1 MYEEND
7 IPVSWVTE
15 TYDEPVSQ
23 DSDEEI
29 VLEFTTTKNVS
40 FKLDKILNLI
50 LKDVSEVASKYE
62 AHTLTRGYLLIKYKP
77 AQKKD
82 PEEDYGFSM
91 GGSDQDSESN
101 NAYISG
107 KQYFQQT
114 DSTKAMLKFNKL
126 VTKIN
131 KRYKLQNVLT
141 ADKVNALNTLN
152 KVISEYIDNINSI
165 IVDASSNSS
174 LIQMIGENAKQIVE
188 QANALIQVKS
198 PDNDD
203 SNPSVE
209 DII

>member
-1 MYEEND
+1 M
-7 IPVSWVTE
+7 
-15 TYDEPVSQ
+15 
-23 DSDEEI
+23 
-29 VLEFTTTKNVS
+29 
-40 FKLDKILNLI
+40 
-50 LKDVSEVASKYE
+50 
-62 AHTLTRGYLLIKYKP
+62 TRGYLLIKYKP

-91 GGSDQDSESN
+91 GSSDQDSESN

-126 VTKIN
+126 VAKIN
-131 KRYKLQNVLT
+131 KRYKLQNALT
-141 ADKVNALNTLN
+141 VDKVNALNALD
-152 KVISEYIDNINSI
+152 KLISEYIENVNSI

-188 QANALIQVKS
+188 QATALIQVKS

-203 SNPSVE
+203 SNPTVE

>member
-15 TYDEPVSQ
+15 AYDKPISQ

-91 GGSDQDSESN
+91 SSDQDSESN

-126 VTKIN
+126 VAKIN

-141 ADKVNALNTLN
+141 TDKVNALNTLN
-152 KVISEYIDNINSI
+152 KVISEYIENINSI

-203 SNPSVE
+203 LNPTVE

>member
-1 MYEEND
+1 
-7 IPVSWVTE
+7 
-15 TYDEPVSQ
+15 
-23 DSDEEI
+23 
-29 VLEFTTTKNVS
+29 
-40 FKLDKILNLI
+40 
-50 LKDVSEVASKYE
+50 
-62 AHTLTRGYLLIKYKP
+62 LLIKYKP

-91 GGSDQDSESN
+91 SSSDQDSESN

-141 ADKVNALNTLN
+141 TDKVNALNTLN
-152 KVISEYIDNINSI
+152 KVISEYIENINSI

-203 SNPSVE
+203 LNPTVE

>member
-15 TYDEPVSQ
+15 AYNKPVSQ
-23 DSDEEI
+23 ESDEEI

-91 GGSDQDSESN
+91 SSNQDSESN

-126 VTKIN
+126 VAKIN
-131 KRYKLQNVLT
+131 KRYKLQNALT
-141 ADKVNALNTLN
+141 SDKVNALNTLN
-152 KVISEYIDNINSI
+152 KVISEYIENINSI
-165 IVDASSNSS
+165 IVDSSSNDS

-198 PDNDD
+198 PENDD
-203 SNPSVE
+203 SNPTVE

>member
-15 TYDEPVSQ
+15 AYDEPVSQ

-82 PEEDYGFSM
+82 PEEDYGFSTS
-91 GGSDQDSESN
+91 SDQDSESN

-131 KRYKLQNVLT
+131 KRYKLQNILT
-141 ADKVNALNTLN
+141 TDKVNALNTLN
-152 KVISEYIDNINSI
+152 KVISEYIENINSI
-165 IVDASSNSS
+165 IVDSSSNES

-203 SNPSVE
+203 SDPTVE

>member
-15 TYDEPVSQ
+15 AYDKPISQ

-91 GGSDQDSESN
+91 SSDQDSESN

-141 ADKVNALNTLN
+141 TDKVNALNTLN
-152 KVISEYIDNINSI
+152 KVISEYIENINSI

-203 SNPSVE
+203 LNPTVE

>member
-15 TYDEPVSQ
+15 AYDEPVSQ

-82 PEEDYGFSM
+82 PEEDYGFSTS
-91 GGSDQDSESN
+91 SDQDSESN

-141 ADKVNALNTLN
+141 TDKVNALNTLN
-152 KVISEYIDNINSI
+152 KVISEYIENINSI
-165 IVDASSNSS
+165 IVDSSSNES

-203 SNPSVE
+203 LNPTVE

>member
-7 IPVSWVTE
+7 IRVSWVTE
-15 TYDEPVSQ
+15 ACEKPNSQ

-82 PEEDYGFSM
+82 PEEDYGFSTS
-91 GGSDQDSESN
+91 SDQDSESN

-141 ADKVNALNTLN
+141 TDTRCK
-152 KVISEYIDNINSI
+152 
-165 IVDASSNSS
+165 
-174 LIQMIGENAKQIVE
+174 IQIF
-188 QANALIQVKS
+188 
-198 PDNDD
+198 
-203 SNPSVE
+203 
-209 DII
+209 

>member
-1 MYEEND
+1 MYDEND

-15 TYDEPVSQ
+15 AHDEPVSQ

-82 PEEDYGFSM
+82 PEEDYGFSI
-91 GGSDQDSESN
+91 GSNQDSESN

-126 VTKIN
+126 VAKIN

-141 ADKVNALNTLN
+141 VDKVNALNTLS
-152 KVISEYIDNINSI
+152 KVISEYIENINSI
-165 IVDASSNSS
+165 IVDSSSNDS

-188 QANALIQVKS
+188 QANALIEVKS

-203 SNPSVE
+203 SNPTVE

>member
-7 IPVSWVTE
+7 IHVSWVTE
-15 TYDEPVSQ
+15 AYDKPISQ
-23 DSDEEI
+23 DSDDEI

-62 AHTLTRGYLLIKYKP
+62 ANTLTRGYLLIKYKP

-126 VTKIN
+126 VAKIN

-141 ADKVNALNTLN
+141 ADKVNALNTLS
-152 KVISEYIDNINSI
+152 KLISEYIENINSI
-165 IVDASSNSS
+165 IVDASSNAS

-198 PDNDD
+198 PDMDD
-203 SNPSVE
+203 SNPTVE